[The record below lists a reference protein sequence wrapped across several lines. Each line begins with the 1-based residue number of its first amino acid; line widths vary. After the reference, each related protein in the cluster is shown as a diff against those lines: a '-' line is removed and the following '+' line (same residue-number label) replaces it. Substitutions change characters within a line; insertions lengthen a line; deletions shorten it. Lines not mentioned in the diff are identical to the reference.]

1 MCTIFKKSKYYS
13 LNSLNSTKIVQYN
26 STDVRQ
32 LIICIV
38 RYLVNLNNFKL
49 LKKYD
54 KKKLLIYNRLMVFM
68 LVPRNLG
75 VLNYYGDRKNYIII
89 LNHLW
94 KFNKYLH
101 LLNFED
107 SQLFIQLCEFLI
119 DYLILCDNI
128 KSFRQYFNMST
139 SIYTSSIQLLFGNC
153 YFFTQQNFSK
163 FLVYYDEKKLD
174 KKIYQN

>member
-1 MCTIFKKSKYYS
+1 
-13 LNSLNSTKIVQYN
+13 
-26 STDVRQ
+26 
-32 LIICIV
+32 
-38 RYLVNLNNFKL
+38 
-49 LKKYD
+49 
-54 KKKLLIYNRLMVFM
+54 MVFM

-75 VLNYYGDRKNYIII
+75 VLNYYSDRKNYIII

-107 SQLFIQLCEFLI
+107 SKLFIELFEFLI

-128 KSFRQYFNMST
+128 KTFRHYFNMST
-139 SIYTSSIQLLFGNC
+139 TIYNIEIQLLFGNR
-153 YFFTQQNFSK
+153 YFFTRQNFEK
-163 FLVYYDEKKLD
+163 FLVYYNEKKLD